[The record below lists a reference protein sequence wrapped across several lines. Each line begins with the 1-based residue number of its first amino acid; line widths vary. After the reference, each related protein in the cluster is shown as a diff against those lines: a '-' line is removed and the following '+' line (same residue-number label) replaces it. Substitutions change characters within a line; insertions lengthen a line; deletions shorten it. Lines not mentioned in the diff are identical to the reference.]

1 MQPNNRI
8 YCCIISLLWC
18 LSQGLFC
25 LVARPE
31 INKQGSRS
39 KRNDRG
45 LVHRQYIRCTL
56 FGGPLLIL
64 WKGVPLHFS
73 SPGLGMHSQKRVSQ
87 VDGQRIVHKKM
98 HICALVNGQYYLKE
112 EYLLILIFIN
122 CLWETNFD
130 RWKNHLWQNFEAIQ
144 FKFDQKPFPC
154 QKGFHL
160 RYFNFNWL
168 AILCIMEPI

>member
-112 EYLLILIFIN
+112 EYFLILNSWIA
-122 CLWETNFD
+122 
-130 RWKNHLWQNFEAIQ
+130 FEKKKIIDEKIICGKTFKQ
-144 FKFDQKPFPC
+144 FNTSLIRNLSPVKKDS
-154 QKGFHL
+154 
-160 RYFNFNWL
+160 
-168 AILCIMEPI
+168 I